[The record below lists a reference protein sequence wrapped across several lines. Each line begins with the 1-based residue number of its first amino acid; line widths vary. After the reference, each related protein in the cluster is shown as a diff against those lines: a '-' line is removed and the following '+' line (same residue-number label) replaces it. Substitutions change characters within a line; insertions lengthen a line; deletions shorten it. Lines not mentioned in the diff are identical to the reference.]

1 MLQENKNCNKMEK
14 TVRDPGS
21 NSGKA
26 RQRISGVMLAI
37 ERKKFILNYL
47 KEHGN
52 ITTNEVCR
60 LLEVS
65 PATARNDL
73 NRLEKEKLIIK
84 THGGASLPETES
96 KGILTSF
103 AFGDRQQVNLRQK
116 EAIAEKAVNLIG
128 DNQCII
134 MDASSTALTLA
145 RKLSRFDRL
154 TVVTNGIYTM
164 LELKDMPNITV
175 IFIGGIVTKK
185 SGSVEGLLGKDLL
198 SHINADYAFVSARG
212 FTLEEGLTDFN
223 FYESELK
230 KEMLQH
236 SRKCVALLDS
246 SKLESI
252 STANFCRAQDV
263 DMIITDSGAG
273 KENIEKYSAAGIAV
287 EVAAM

>member
-1 MLQENKNCNKMEK
+1 
-14 TVRDPGS
+14 
-21 NSGKA
+21 
-26 RQRISGVMLAI
+26 MLAI

-73 NRLEKEKLIIK
+73 NRLEKEKLILK
-84 THGGASLPETES
+84 THGGASLLETEVTGGFPS
-96 KGILTSF
+96 YEF
-103 AFGDRQQVNLRQK
+103 CERQQVNLKQK
-116 EAIAEKAVNLIG
+116 EAITDAAVKLIE
-128 DNQCII
+128 DDQCII

-145 RKLSRFDRL
+145 RKLSRFSRL

-164 LELKDMPNITV
+164 LELKDMPNVTV

-230 KEMLQH
+230 KEMLRH

-252 STANFCRAQDV
+252 STANFCRADDV
-263 DMIITDSGAG
+263 DMIITDFGA
-273 KENIEKYSAAGIAV
+273 KTENVEKYKKAGILV
-287 EVAAM
+287 EIAKDRMV

>member
-1 MLQENKNCNKMEK
+1 
-14 TVRDPGS
+14 
-21 NSGKA
+21 
-26 RQRISGVMLAI
+26 MLAI

-60 LLEVS
+60 LLGVS

-73 NRLEKEKLIIK
+73 NRLEKEKLILK
-84 THGGASLPETES
+84 THGGASLLETES
-96 KGILTSF
+96 AAAAASF
-103 AFGDRQQVNLRQK
+103 AFGERQQEHRGEK
-116 EAIAEKAVNLIG
+116 EAIAEAAVRLVE

-134 MDASSTALTLA
+134 LDASSTALTLA
-145 RKLSRFDRL
+145 RKLKRFDRL
-154 TVVTNGIYTM
+154 IVVTNGVYTM

-223 FYESELK
+223 IYESELK
-230 KEMLQH
+230 KEMLRH
-236 SRKCVALLDS
+236 SRTCVAMVDS
-246 SKLESI
+246 SKLEMT
-252 STANFCRAQDV
+252 STANFCEAKDV
-263 DMIITDSGAG
+263 DLLITDSGAR
-273 KENIEKYSAAGIAV
+273 KEDVEKYRKAGVQV
-287 EVAAM
+287 ECV

>member
-1 MLQENKNCNKMEK
+1 
-14 TVRDPGS
+14 
-21 NSGKA
+21 
-26 RQRISGVMLAI
+26 MLAI

-60 LLEVS
+60 LLAVS

-73 NRLEKEKLIIK
+73 NRLEKEKLILK
-84 THGGASLPETES
+84 THGGASFLETENTGVIAS
-96 KGILTSF
+96 Y
-103 AFGDRQQVNLRQK
+103 AFGERQQVNLKEK
-116 EAIAEKAVNLIG
+116 EAITDAAVKLIE

-145 RKLSRFDRL
+145 KKLSKFSRL
-154 TVVTNGIYTM
+154 IVVTNGIYTM

-185 SGSVEGLLGKDLL
+185 SGSVEGLLGKGLL
-198 SHINADYAFVSARG
+198 SNINADYAFVSSRG

-223 FYESELK
+223 IYESELK
-230 KEMLQH
+230 KEMLKH

-246 SKLESI
+246 SKLETT
-252 STANFCRAQDV
+252 STANFCDAKDV
-263 DMIITDSGAG
+263 DLLITDWGAR
-273 KENIEKYSAAGIAV
+273 KEDLNKYQNAGIKV
-287 EVAAM
+287 KVTECKE

>member
-1 MLQENKNCNKMEK
+1 
-14 TVRDPGS
+14 
-21 NSGKA
+21 
-26 RQRISGVMLAI
+26 MLAI

-60 LLEVS
+60 LLGVS

-73 NRLEKEKLIIK
+73 NRLEKEKLILK
-84 THGGASLPETES
+84 THGGASLLETES
-96 KGILTSF
+96 AAAAASF
-103 AFGDRQQVNLRQK
+103 AFGERQQEHRGEK
-116 EAIAEKAVNLIG
+116 EAIAEAAVRLVE

-134 MDASSTALTLA
+134 LDASSTALTLA
-145 RKLSRFDRL
+145 RKLKRFDRL
-154 TVVTNGIYTM
+154 IVVTNGVYTM

-223 FYESELK
+223 IYESELK
-230 KEMLQH
+230 KEMLRH
-236 SRKCVALLDS
+236 SRTCVAMVDS
-246 SKLESI
+246 SKLETT
-252 STANFCRAQDV
+252 STANFCGAQDV
-263 DMIITDSGAG
+263 DLLITDSGAR
-273 KENIEKYSAAGIAV
+273 KEDVEKYRKAGVQV
-287 EVAAM
+287 ECV